1 MKKNLLSALCVG
13 TMALILSAMFAVP
26 SFATCP
32 AKEPCNKAEKTAPV
46 QEFKK
51 PMTPEE
57 RAQFREAKK
66 AEFEERLNLTESQK
80 AQLEKIKADEKKA
93 LAPYREK
100 IKKEQKKMEELFAKE
115 REIRKNSMQKFE
127 ATLTPEQK
135 AELQKIKDET
145 KAEMDKMP
153 MMFPPKG
160 PHHGAM
166 MPPKGPFDKPACPPD
181 CECSCHNPGQA
192 EPADCKC
199 PCHNQDKTSAPEKE
213 SAEK

>member
-1 MKKNLLSALCVG
+1 MKKTLLSALLTG
-13 TMALILSAMFAVP
+13 TMALSLSAMIAVP
-26 SFATCP
+26 AMANCP
-32 AKEPCNKAEKTAPV
+32 AKGPCDKDGQPAPMK
-46 QEFKK
+46 ECKK
-51 PMTPEE
+51 PLSPEE
-57 RAQFREAKK
+57 HAKMREQKK
-66 AEFEERLNLTESQK
+66 AEFEDRLNLTESQK

-145 KAEMDKMP
+145 KVEMDKMP